1 VQGGKEKPDIAI
13 LAFRCNAIMAQ

>member
-1 VQGGKEKPDIAI
+1 VRGDKKADIAI